1 MLKIE
6 CGPADQERNNPCHIE
21 TYGDLH
27 DNVTELLLAVRR
39 IYDAIAQS
47 NPTAATFFQ
56 KAIQGSINDP
66 EYWAF
71 VIDDENIEQIAAV
84 FPTTF

>member
-6 CGPADQERNNPCHIE
+6 CGPADQRGDSPCHVE
-21 TYGDLH
+21 VYGDLGE
-27 DNVTELLLAVRR
+27 NIAELLLAVRR
-39 IYDAIAQS
+39 IHSAIAQS
-47 NPTAATFFQ
+47 NPTAATFFK

-66 EYWAF
+66 EYWQF
-71 VIDDENIEQIAAV
+71 EVKGKTIEQIAAV

>member
-6 CGPADQERNNPCHIE
+6 CGPADQHGDSPCHVE
-21 TYGDLH
+21 MYGALG
-27 DNVTELLLAVRR
+27 DNIAELLLSVRR
-39 IYDAIAQS
+39 IYNAIAQS

-66 EYWAF
+66 EYWSF
-71 VIDDENIEQIAAV
+71 EVKGKTIEQISAV